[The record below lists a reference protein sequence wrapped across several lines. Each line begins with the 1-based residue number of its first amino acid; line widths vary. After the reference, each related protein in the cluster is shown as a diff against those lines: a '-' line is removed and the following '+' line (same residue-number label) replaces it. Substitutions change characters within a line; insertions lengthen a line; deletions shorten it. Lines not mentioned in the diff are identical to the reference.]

1 MYAKIYFYAKRCS
14 LSSNKQSQ
22 LGPKRQILRFSVT
35 QGTNI
40 NNGEEV
46 AIKFEDVSIVPF
58 LLEGE
63 AFTYRS
69 LSGDI
74 GIPRVYA
81 YETECG
87 YNFTVFDLLGPSLED
102 HFNFGGHEF
111 SHKTTLMLISQ
122 LLYRLE

>member
-1 MYAKIYFYAKRCS
+1 MAGNSADAREVHIFALLNNSSSQSTRPLLWHFIYFYAKRCS

-46 AIKFEDVSIVPF
+46 AIKLEDVSIVPF

-63 AFTYRS
+63 AVTYRS

-74 GIPRVYA
+74 GILQVYA
-81 YETECG
+81 YETE
-87 YNFTVFDLLGPSLED
+87 
-102 HFNFGGHEF
+102 
-111 SHKTTLMLISQ
+111 
-122 LLYRLE
+122 